1 MPRIRSFKGIR
12 YNPDLVDLG
21 NILCPPYDVIKPEK
35 IDEYYDRSPYNAIRL
50 VLGKQLPIDTK
61 EDNRYS
67 RARGFFRQWLE
78 EGILIQDKV
87 PSLYYHE
94 HTYSH
99 KDSTFTR
106 KGFIASAHLDDDDK
120 KSIRPHAYTQK
131 GPKLD
136 RLRLMNK
143 VRTNFS
149 SIFGIYSDPKKL
161 IETHIRPSLSSPL
174 AEFDDPEDSHRLWT
188 IQDPSMIEQIKKMM
202 QHKKIL
208 IADGHHRY
216 ETARI
221 YRDRMRAATGKK
233 DGNQS
238 FDYIQMY
245 LINKDEGINILPT
258 HRVIT
263 DSMGVGLVD
272 LEYRIKEIFNM
283 IPHDNRKAF
292 LNALSKRGRG
302 SIGLYV
308 RGIPRYYLLEF
319 SGSSDIDRYVPRH
332 THPLLKNM
340 DVTLLHECILEPIL
354 GIIPALAD
362 KRIMYT
368 NNPEEAL
375 NMVSREKA
383 DIAFLLNPNTID
395 EILEI
400 AEADLLIP
408 QKSTCFHPKAPA
420 GLVFHSLE

>member
-1 MPRIRSFKGIR
+1 MPRIQSFKGIR

-21 NILCPPYDVIKPEK
+21 KIICPPYDVMTPEK
-35 IDEYYDRSPYNAIRL
+35 VDEYYNRSPYNAVRL
-50 VLGKQLPIDTK
+50 VLGKQFPKDTK

-67 RARGFFRQWLE
+67 RARDFFNQWLE
-78 EGILIQDKV
+78 EGILIEDKA

-94 HTYSH
+94 HTYTL
-99 KDSTFTR
+99 KDYTYTR
-106 KGFIASAHLDDDDK
+106 KGFIASTRLDEGEK
-120 KSIRPHAYTQK
+120 KSIRPHEYTQK

-136 RLRLMNK
+136 RLRLMNE

-149 SIFGIYSDPKKL
+149 SVFGIYSDPKKI
-161 IETHIRPSLSSPL
+161 IETRIRPNLSLPI
-174 AEFDDPEDSHRLWT
+174 AEFDSSEGSHRLWK
-188 IQDPSMIEQIKKMM
+188 IEDPSLIEQITKMI
-202 QHKKIL
+202 QYKKIL

-216 ETARI
+216 ETART

-283 IPHDNRKAF
+283 IPHDNGKTF
-292 LNALSKRGRG
+292 LNALTKRGRG

-308 RGIPRYYLLEF
+308 KGIPRYYLLEL
-319 SGSSDIDRYVPRH
+319 SENSDIDRYIPRH
-332 THPLLKNM
+332 THRLLKNL

-368 NNPEEAL
+368 SNSEEAL
-375 NMVSREKA
+375 DLVTQEKA

-395 EILEI
+395 EIMEI
-400 AEADLLIP
+400 AEAGLRMP
-408 QKSTCFHPKAPA
+408 QKSTYFYPKTPA
-420 GLVFHSLE
+420 GLVFHSLK